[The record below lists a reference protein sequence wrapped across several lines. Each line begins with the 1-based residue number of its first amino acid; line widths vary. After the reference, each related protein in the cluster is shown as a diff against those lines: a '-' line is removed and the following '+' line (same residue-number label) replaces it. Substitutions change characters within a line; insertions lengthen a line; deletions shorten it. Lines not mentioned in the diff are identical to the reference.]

1 MLRPLRAKGHSRSG
15 EDEERGSKSSE
26 AIRKGTHRVA
36 RVLLVL
42 RNHRVV
48 GQAVD
53 ERRGLLRVTT
63 HSDDDATRSVC
74 DSCEEVEEGDLDEGP
89 IVRQVSSSYPP
100 RQESIWAYAFFPTN
114 RCKDRS

>member
-1 MLRPLRAKGHSRSG
+1 MLRLLRAKGQSRSG

-26 AIRKGTHRVA
+26 AIRKSTHRVA

-53 ERRGLLRVTT
+53 EHRGLLRVTA
-63 HSDDDATRSVC
+63 HPDDDATRPVG

-89 IVRQVSSSYPP
+89 IVRQVSSSHSP
-100 RQESIWAYAFFPTN
+100 RQGSIWAYAFFPTIE
-114 RCKDRS
+114 REDRW